1 MVQQTASVCA
11 CVSVRKDGRGKW
23 DRIRQD
29 SPPRPN
35 FLSCTDLVP
44 TSQSGETLLALLR
57 THSWLP
63 PRVSTISRIA
73 TAAPDSKF
81 WDNSH
86 LHSVLQLGDG
96 GNSVRVINDLYS
108 LNHYF
113 ISLNLVA
120 LSQVVQNWYYIVS
133 LSLDHHSNSCSKKK
147 AKDKKI
153 NNKTPF
159 LVN

>member
-1 MVQQTASVCA
+1 MQRNQVFICWVNVDTAAKLQVCVH
-11 CVSVRKDGRGKW
+11 VSLSGRDGRGKW

-120 LSQVVQNWYYIVS
+120 TLS
-133 LSLDHHSNSCSKKK
+133 SCSEL
-147 AKDKKI
+147 I
-153 NNKTPF
+153 LHCLPLPWPPF
-159 LVN
+159 QLLL